1 MPTSATG
8 CCECSVQLRSVSMRR
23 SPAGFTL
30 IELLVVL
37 VILGIMTTAVA
48 LSINTDPVRAA
59 TSDVKRLSLLL
70 EAAMIEA
77 QAGRRQL
84 AWSADVAGYEFWE
97 AESSNERERHWQ
109 PLAADERFQSHR
121 FAAGLKIIGVANEG
135 QALPEGALLVF
146 RRGDPPL
153 FRIALE
159 GPGQAPGQPGLI
171 ELRGLPTG
179 RVEILGA
186 AER

>member
-8 CCECSVQLRSVSMRR
+8 CCDFCSPLRALGMGRKA
-23 SPAGFTL
+23 AGFTL

-37 VILGIMTTAVA
+37 VVLGIMTTAVA
-48 LSINTDPVRAA
+48 LSISTDPARAA

-84 AWSADVAGYEFWE
+84 AWSADSAGYEFWE
-97 AESSNERERHWQ
+97 AEPSNERERQWQ
-109 PLAADERFQSHR
+109 PLTTDERFQSHR
-121 FAAGLKIIGVANEG
+121 FAAGLKVIRVDIDG
-135 QALPEGALLVF
+135 QVLPEGALLIF
-146 RRGDPPL
+146 GRGDPPL

-159 GPGQAPGQPGLI
+159 GPAPAPGQSTSTK
-171 ELRGLPTG
+171 LRGLPTG
-179 RVEILGA
+179 RVEILDA
-186 AER
+186 TEP

>member
-8 CCECSVQLRSVSMRR
+8 CCERSVQLRPVSMRR
-23 SPAGFTL
+23 RPAGFTL

-48 LSINTDPVRAA
+48 LSITTDPARAV

-84 AWSADVAGYEFWE
+84 AWSGDAAGYEFWE

-121 FAAGLKIIGVANEG
+121 FAAGLRLVRLDNEG
-135 QALPEGALLVF
+135 QTLPEGALLVF

-159 GPGQAPGQPGLI
+159 APAQASGQPGWI

-179 RVEILGA
+179 RVEILSA
-186 AER
+186 TVP

>member
-1 MPTSATG
+1 MKVRTA
-8 CCECSVQLRSVSMRR
+8 R
-23 SPAGFTL
+23 GFTL

-37 VILGIMTTAVA
+37 AILGILTTSVA
-48 LSINTDPVRAA
+48 LTITHVPRRAA
-59 TSDVKRLSLLL
+59 SADIQELSLLL

-84 AWSADVAGYEFWE
+84 AWSGDAAGYEFWE
-97 AESSNERERHWQ
+97 DQTPRERERHWQ
-109 PLAADERFQSHR
+109 PLAGDDRFRAHR
-121 FAAGLKIIGVANEG
+121 FSNGLRFTRLAIDG
-135 QALPEGALLVF
+135 QLQPQGALLVF

-159 GPGQAPGQPGLI
+159 GPLESSDQAGTI

-179 RVEILGA
+179 GIELHPGTP
-186 AER
+186 

>member
-1 MPTSATG
+1 
-8 CCECSVQLRSVSMRR
+8 MR
-23 SPAGFTL
+23 GFTL

-48 LSINTDPVRAA
+48 LSITTDPGRAV

-84 AWSADVAGYEFWE
+84 AWSADAAGYEFWE
-97 AESSNERERHWQ
+97 AESSNERERHWL
-109 PLAADERFQSHR
+109 PLTADERFQSHR
-121 FAAGLKIIGVANEG
+121 FAAGLHLVRLENEG
-135 QALPEGALLVF
+135 LALPQGALLVF

-159 GPGQAPGQPGLI
+159 SSGKQPGQAETI

>member
-1 MPTSATG
+1 
-8 CCECSVQLRSVSMRR
+8 MRCR
-23 SPAGFTL
+23 KAGRGFTL

-48 LSINTDPVRAA
+48 LSINTDPARAA
-59 TSDVKRLSLLL
+59 TSEVKRLSLLL
-70 EAAMIEA
+70 EAAAIEA

-84 AWSADVAGYEFWE
+84 AWSADASGYEFWE
-97 AESSNERERHWQ
+97 AEPSNERERHWQ
-109 PLAADERFQSHR
+109 PLIADERFQAHR
-121 FAAGLKIIGVANEG
+121 FAGGLRLVSVLNEG
-135 QALPEGALLVF
+135 QTLPPGALLVF

-159 GPGQAPGQPGLI
+159 GPGHATAPGQAALI

-179 RVEILGA
+179 RVEILSA
-186 AER
+186 AQP

>member
-1 MPTSATG
+1 
-8 CCECSVQLRSVSMRR
+8 MRMSGIGR
-23 SPAGFTL
+23 CDGIRRMAAVKSRRGFTL

-37 VILGIMTTAVA
+37 AILGILTTAVA
-48 LSINTDPVRAA
+48 LSITTDPRRAVA
-59 TSDVKRLSLLL
+59 SDIKDLSLLL

-84 AWSADVAGYEFWE
+84 AWSADAAGYEFWQ
-97 AESSNERERHWQ
+97 AETPNERERHWQ
-109 PLAADERFQSHR
+109 PLTADERFHAHR
-121 FAAGLKIIGVANEG
+121 FTAGLRLVRLDIDG
-135 QALPEGALLVF
+135 QTLPHGAMLVF

-159 GPGQAPGQPGLI
+159 GPPRPSGQTSTI

-179 RVEILGA
+179 RVDILTGT
-186 AER
+186 EQ

>member
-1 MPTSATG
+1 MSGASAI
-8 CCECSVQLRSVSMRR
+8 R
-23 SPAGFTL
+23 GFTL

-48 LSINTDPVRAA
+48 LSITTDPGRAA

-84 AWSADVAGYEFWE
+84 AWSADATGYEFWE
-97 AESSNERERHWQ
+97 AESSTERERHWQ
-109 PLAADERFQSHR
+109 PLTTDERFHAHR
-121 FAAGLKIIGVANEG
+121 FAAGLHLVRLDNEG
-135 QALPEGALLVF
+135 QSLPTGALLVF

-159 GPGQAPGQPGLI
+159 GPAKPSGQADLI

-179 RVEILGA
+179 RVEILSAG
-186 AER
+186 ER

>member
-1 MPTSATG
+1 MPST
-8 CCECSVQLRSVSMRR
+8 R
-23 SPAGFTL
+23 GFTL

-48 LSINTDPVRAA
+48 LSITTDPGRAA
-59 TSDVKRLSLLL
+59 TSDAKRLGLLL

-84 AWSADVAGYEFWE
+84 AWSADATGYEFWE
-97 AESSNERERHWQ
+97 AEPSNERERHWQ
-109 PLAADERFQSHR
+109 PLTADERFQPHR
-121 FAAGLKIIGVANEG
+121 FAGGLRLVRLDNEG
-135 QALPEGALLVF
+135 LSLPLGALLVF

-153 FRIALE
+153 FRITLE
-159 GPGQAPGQPGLI
+159 GPGKQSGQAETI

-186 AER
+186 TEK

>member
-8 CCECSVQLRSVSMRR
+8 CFEPRSVSMRR
-23 SPAGFTL
+23 RAVGFTL

-48 LSINTDPVRAA
+48 LSINTDPARAA
-59 TSDVKRLSLLL
+59 TSDVKRLGLLL

-84 AWSADVAGYEFWE
+84 AWSADAAGYEFWE
-97 AESSNERERHWQ
+97 AESANERERQWQ
-109 PLAADERFQSHR
+109 PLTTDERFQSHR
-121 FAAGLKIIGVANEG
+121 FAAGLKIISVANEG

-159 GPGQAPGQPGLI
+159 GPAPASGQAALI

-179 RVEILGA
+179 RVQILSA
-186 AER
+186 TEP